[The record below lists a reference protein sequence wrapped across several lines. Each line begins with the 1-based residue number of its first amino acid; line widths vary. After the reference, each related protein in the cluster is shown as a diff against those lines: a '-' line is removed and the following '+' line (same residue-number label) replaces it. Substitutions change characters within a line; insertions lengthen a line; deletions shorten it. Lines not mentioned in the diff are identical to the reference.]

1 VLLGIA
7 FLGLL
12 AFLLYHYRLKS
23 LEGRFE
29 FRKVLYWSEWGKC
42 VSASQS
48 MLVVG
53 VTMASASPHFMMGH
67 MMISRELLFPFNLL
81 WEANIF
87 MYGNLLSVVFFASII
102 FLPLLFASLIQ
113 WKIISP
119 FDRGRVTS
127 KRTFDNLFKTG
138 MLLVLFVGALC
149 VGMAFRSGAADQLYT
164 FIFTIL
170 PLALGL
176 FIGGILAVGK
186 ASRNH
191 PRS

>member
-1 VLLGIA
+1 LLGIA
-7 FLGLL
+7 FLGFL
-12 AFLLYHYRLKS
+12 AFLLYHYRLKN

-53 VTMASASPHFMMGH
+53 LIMASAIPPFMRGEMT
-67 MMISRELLFPFNLL
+67 ILRELLFPFNLL
-81 WEANIF
+81 WRANIF

-102 FLPLLFASLIQ
+102 FLPLLFASLIH
-113 WKIISP
+113 WRIIGP
-119 FDRGRVTS
+119 FDRGKVPS
-127 KRTFDNLFKTG
+127 KRVFDNIFKAG
-138 MLLVLFVGALC
+138 MLLVLFIGVLC
-149 VGMAFRSGAADQLYT
+149 AGMAYRGGADQLSA
-164 FIFTIL
+164 FIFTVL

-176 FIGGILAVGK
+176 FIGGVLAMGK